1 MSLRITPT
9 RQIELGTARANDQAA
24 AVADLRNQISSGV
37 RISRPSDDPRGQ
49 ELVLDQLAVI
59 GQLEA
64 RSEVIDETRFIL
76 NEANTQ
82 IRNANDLVVRARD
95 ITLQANQLT
104 TSVEAEAF
112 ASEIDTLLDSL
123 GGIANT
129 RQSGRYL
136 FSGTNLQTPPFG
148 DVSNATNYEGSQIPG
163 TTFIGGTGDIQ
174 TFYSGLDVFTTGQGG
189 QTTVFGTTGIQ
200 GGTGTATGIGSSE
213 LLVSHVSTSFDGAS
227 GIQPGLSSAS
237 GDTVIGPLGQ
247 SSVEIIDTSGTGA
260 FGTIS
265 LNGGSPVAFTSADND
280 LLVTGASGE
289 QIYVDTTAIAAGTNG
304 HIDLQAD
311 GQISLDDGA
320 SFTAIDFSANQLVTD
335 PDGNLRYF
343 DTREVQRTGTGEVEL
358 SGSTDIFHQL
368 RNLRDDLVNFNEL
381 STEERQR
388 ITDDNLGALDQTID
402 HLLGVVGQQS
412 IDLEQLDTQQTR
424 SEDIQADAQVIL
436 SDLQSTDLTSAVV
449 ELQELELLNQFTL
462 ATLARAFDTSIL
474 DFL

>member
-9 RQIELGTARANDQAA
+9 RQIDLGTERASAQAA

-49 ELVLDQLAVI
+49 ELILDQLAII
-59 GQLEA
+59 GQLEV

-82 IRNANDLVVRARD
+82 ILNANDLVVRARD
-95 ITLQANQLT
+95 IALQANQLT

-112 ASEIDTLLDSL
+112 ASEIDSLLDAL

-148 DVSNATNYEGSQIPG
+148 DVSTATNYAGGQTTG
-163 TTFIGGTGDIQ
+163 TTFIGGIGDIQ

-189 QTTVFGTTGIQ
+189 ETTVSGETGIQ
-200 GGTGTATGIGSSE
+200 GGSGTATGIGSAQ
-213 LLVSHVSTSFDGAS
+213 LLVSHVSTTFAGAS

-247 SSVEIIDTSGTGA
+247 SSIEIIDTSGTGA

-265 LNGGSPVAFTSADND
+265 LNGGPPVSFTSADND
-280 LLVTGASGE
+280 LLVTGSGGE
-289 QIYVDTTAIAAGTNG
+289 QIFVDTTAIVPGTNG
-304 HIDLQAD
+304 QIDLQAD

-320 SFTAIDFSANQLVTD
+320 SFTAIDFTANQLVTD
-335 PDGNLRYF
+335 PNGNIRYF
-343 DTREVQRTGTGEVEL
+343 DTREVDGTGTGEVGL
-358 SGSTDIFHQL
+358 SGNTDVFNQL
-368 RNLRDDLVNFNEL
+368 RNLRDDLLNFSEL
-381 STEERQR
+381 TSDERQR
-388 ITDDNLGALDQTID
+388 ITDDNLGALDQTIN
-402 HLLGVVGQQS
+402 HLLGIVGQQS

-424 SEDIQADAQVIL
+424 SEDLQAEAQVLL
-436 SDLQSTDLTSAVV
+436 SGLQSTDLTEAVV